1 MVWILV
7 AAQAVD
13 PTYAAAV
20 EARTAGRTEEAI
32 AAFEALA
39 RQRPADADVQL
50 NLGLAYIAAHRYDA
64 ADRALEAALRLAP
77 DYRDARLAYAR
88 SALFA
93 GDPATAR
100 KRLAPLSATSA
111 GDPEVQ
117 ALARQID
124 GAPAAAAAPV
134 TWRLDLAHARSELSN
149 GLGHWSSTIV
159 ALSARHGR
167 DTGVLSVDRTER
179 FGREDVFIEA
189 LGARAFGPNRDAWIA
204 VGGTPD
210 ADYRPEFSVRGGGS
224 ARIDAKGAWTT
235 RLGADA
241 SWARYQVGDVRG
253 LQPYAVLAWKERV
266 SLTARAFL
274 TVDELDDF
282 RSGYAVRGD
291 WSPRGDLRLYAG
303 WADAPESSSGRTVT
317 VRAASA
323 GAAVDFS
330 RALSLQLGFT
340 HEMRD
345 AYDRDEV
352 AIALTTRF

>member
-1 MVWILV
+1 MVWLLI

-13 PTYAAAV
+13 PAYAAAV
-20 EARTAGRTEEAI
+20 DARTAGRTQEAI

-50 NLGLAYIAAHRYDA
+50 NLGLAYIAAHRYDV
-64 ADRALEAALRLAP
+64 ADRALETALRLAP

-93 GDPATAR
+93 GDPTTAR
-100 KRLAPLSATSA
+100 NRLAPLASASA
-111 GDPEVQ
+111 RDPEIQ
-117 ALARQID
+117 TLSRQID
-124 GAPAAAAAPV
+124 EASGSAGAPPA
-134 TWRLDLAHARSELSN
+134 WRLDLAHARSELSN

-159 ALSARHGR
+159 SLSARRGR

-189 LGARAFGPNRDAWIA
+189 LGARSFGADREAWIA
-204 VGGTPD
+204 LGGTPH

-224 ARIDAKGAWTT
+224 MRVDAKGAWTT

-253 LQPYAVLAWKERV
+253 VQPYAVLAWKERV

-274 TVDELDDF
+274 TVDERDDF

-291 WSPRGDLRLYAG
+291 WSPRGDLRLFAG

-330 RALSLQLGFT
+330 RTLSLQVGYT

-352 AIALTTRF
+352 AVALTTRF